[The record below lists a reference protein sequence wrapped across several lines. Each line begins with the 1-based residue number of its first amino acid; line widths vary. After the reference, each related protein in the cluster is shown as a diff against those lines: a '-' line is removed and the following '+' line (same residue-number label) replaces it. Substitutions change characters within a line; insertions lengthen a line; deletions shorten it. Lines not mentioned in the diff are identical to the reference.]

1 MSSSILKAGFI
12 QFNMDETRIINSNE
26 LVENILHPQQ
36 GEASPQEEEGGV
48 RAWKGTDFGA
58 QDGPT
63 DESLDGL
70 ITDEEELQ
78 AGADGLFT
86 EGEEEQFGEEPYG
99 GGEQEPASFASAE
112 IEEMKAQ
119 AMEEIEQMKEAAM
132 AEIEEMKAQIF
143 EDARIE
149 GRDAG
154 YQQGY
159 EEGRSQ
165 AEEELNAKQAQLD
178 AAMER
183 YNVDVADMEPQI
195 VEKLTGIYEH
205 VFHVDLSENREIIL
219 HLLDKAIHGI
229 DTGQSVTIRASRED
243 YPYINMQKKRFLAG
257 ISNNVTVE
265 VVEDSSLK
273 QNECLIETDN
283 GVFDC
288 SVDVELHALSKTLQ
302 LLSYEG

>member
-26 LVENILHPQQ
+26 LAENIIHPQ
-36 GEASPQEEEGGV
+36 ASSGDEEEGGV
-48 RAWKGTDFGA
+48 KAWKGTDFGA
-58 QDGPT
+58 EDGVA
-63 DESLDGL
+63 DEQLDGL
-70 ITDEEELQ
+70 VS
-78 AGADGLFT
+78 DGENFQDGMTQLFT
-86 EGEEEQFGEEPYG
+86 DGEEVQFGEEPYG
-99 GGEQEPASFASAE
+99 GGEEQPASLTNAE
-112 IEEMKAQ
+112 IESMKAE
-119 AMEEIEQMKEAAM
+119 AMEEIDRMKEAAM
-132 AEIEEMKAQIF
+132 AEIEEMKARIF

-154 YQQGY
+154 FQQGY
-159 EEGRSQ
+159 EEGRNN
-165 AEEELNAKQAQLD
+165 AEAELQTKEAELM

-183 YNVDVADMEPQI
+183 YNVDVAEMEPQI

-205 VFHVDLSENREIIL
+205 IFHVDLSENREIVL

-243 YPYINMQKKRFLAG
+243 YPYINMQKKRLLAG

-265 VVEDSSLK
+265 IVEDSSLK

-288 SVDVELHALSKTLQ
+288 SVDVELHALAKTLQ

>member
-112 IEEMKAQ
+112 IEDMKAQ

-159 EEGRSQ
+159 EEGRTQ

-229 DTGQSVTIRASRED
+229 DTGRSVTIRASRED
-243 YPYINMQKKRFLAG
+243 YPYINMQKKRILAG

-288 SVDVELHALSKTLQ
+288 GVDVELHALSKTLQ